1 MSIRYRTNW
10 MGPISTEWYKDRGL
24 TKRVTKILTE
34 DNPLTG
40 KKAGYTYEY
49 DEVTTSYSAGRIDIY
64 GTDDPYGAEMH
75 LPTMRSEDWDTFSKW
90 LSTFETDCVW
100 KLEDLVE
107 LYQRVHPEIRWWKEP
122 YEW

>member
-10 MGPISTEWYKDRGL
+10 MGPVSNEWYKDRGL
-24 TKRVTKILTE
+24 TRKATMTLTE

-49 DEVTTSYSAGRIDIY
+49 EEITTSYAAGRIDIF

-75 LPTMRSEDWDTFSKW
+75 LPPMRSEDWATFSKW

-107 LYQRVHPEIRWWKEP
+107 LYQRVHPEIRWWKES